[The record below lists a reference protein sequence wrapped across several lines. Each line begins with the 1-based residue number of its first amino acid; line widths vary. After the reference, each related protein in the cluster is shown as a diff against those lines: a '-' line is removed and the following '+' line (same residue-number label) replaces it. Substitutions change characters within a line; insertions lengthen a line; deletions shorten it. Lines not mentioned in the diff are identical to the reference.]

1 VTFVTQLAVALYTF
15 YRSWQPS
22 SNDRRLTAATALLF
36 VIGVLSF
43 SEKPIAVRA
52 KMKRPAAGSP
62 WRHGTKQPSVWRER
76 LSQFSLFEES
86 DCFTVLP
93 RRSTDWDLEAC
104 RPKRQVAL
112 SPRDKVVMVL
122 SDTSQQAA
130 AIDLAEWRRAETVEE
145 VLPPLLLVDV
155 DLARWLRDVFAFIYT
170 RSSVV
175 VTPMYC

>member
-1 VTFVTQLAVALYTF
+1 
-15 YRSWQPS
+15 
-22 SNDRRLTAATALLF
+22 
-36 VIGVLSF
+36 
-43 SEKPIAVRA
+43 
-52 KMKRPAAGSP
+52 
-62 WRHGTKQPSVWRER
+62 
-76 LSQFSLFEES
+76 
-86 DCFTVLP
+86 
-93 RRSTDWDLEAC
+93 
-104 RPKRQVAL
+104 
-112 SPRDKVVMVL
+112 MVL